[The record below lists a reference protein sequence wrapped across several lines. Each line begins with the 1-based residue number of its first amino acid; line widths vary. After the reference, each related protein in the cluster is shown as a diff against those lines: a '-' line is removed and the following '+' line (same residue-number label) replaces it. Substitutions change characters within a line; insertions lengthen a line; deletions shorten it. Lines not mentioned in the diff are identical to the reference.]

1 MPTLDELKS
10 LLNDDTKDLRL
21 NLGNVLEQGDLE
33 PQERYAI
40 ALCSAVFLQERE
52 LAEALI
58 QQAGANLSPEAIAD
72 AKAAAAIMGMNTV
85 FYRFRHMV
93 GKESYAQRPAG
104 LRMSRM
110 AKPAVSKKLFE
121 MCSMACAVL
130 AGCEMCIRAHET
142 SLLHEEVTEDRVNQV
157 VRIAAVVQGFVV
169 AVGAGRVS
177 GAPT

>member
-1 MPTLDELKS
+1 MPTLDEFKS

-21 NLGNVLEQGDLE
+21 NLGNVLDSGDLE

-40 ALCSAVFLQERE
+40 ALCSAVFLQEVE

-58 QQAGANLSPEAIAD
+58 QQAGATLSPEAIAD
-72 AKAAAAIMGMNTV
+72 AKGAAAIMGMNTV
-85 FYRFRHMV
+85 FYRFRHMI
-93 GKESYAQRPAG
+93 GKESYTQRPAG

-110 AKPAVSKKLFE
+110 LKPAVSKKLFE

-130 AGCEMCIRAHET
+130 AGCEMCVRAHEN
-142 SLLHEEVTEDRVNQV
+142 SLLHEDVTEDRVQQV

-169 AVGAGRVS
+169 AVAASRVGA
-177 GAPT
+177 

>member
-1 MPTLDELKS
+1 MPTLDELKN
-10 LLNDDTKDLRL
+10 LLSDDTKDLRL
-21 NLGNVLEQGDLE
+21 NLGNVLDSGDLE
-33 PQERYAI
+33 TQERYAI
-40 ALCSAVFLQERE
+40 ALTSAIFLGEQD
-52 LAEALI
+52 LASALI

-104 LRMSRM
+104 LRMQRM
-110 AKPAVSKKLFE
+110 ARPAVSKKLFE

-130 AGCEMCIRAHET
+130 AGCEMCIRSHEA

-157 VRIAAVVQGFVV
+157 VRIAAVVQGFAV
-169 AVGAGRVS
+169 AVDAAGV
-177 GAPT
+177 T

>member
-21 NLGNVLEQGDLE
+21 NLGNVLDSGDLE

-40 ALCSAVFLQERE
+40 AVCSALFLRE
-52 LAEALI
+52 NDLAEALI
-58 QQAGANLSPEAIAD
+58 AQAGASLSPEAIAD

-85 FYRFRHMV
+85 FYRFRHMI
-93 GKESYAQRPAG
+93 GKESYGQRPAG

-110 AKPAVSKKLFE
+110 ARPAVNKKLFE

-130 AGCEMCIRAHET
+130 AGCEMCVRSHEA
-142 SLLHEEVTEDRVNQV
+142 SLLHEEVTEDRVHQV
-157 VRIAAVVQGFVV
+157 VRIASVVHGFVV
-169 AVGAGRVS
+169 ALAASRVG
-177 GAPT
+177 

>member
-21 NLGNVLEQGDLE
+21 NLGSVLDSGDLE

-40 ALCSAVFLQERE
+40 ALCSAVFLKETE

-58 QQAGANLSPEAIAD
+58 QQAGTTLSPEAIAD
-72 AKAAAAIMGMNTV
+72 AKGAAAIMGMNTV
-85 FYRFRHMV
+85 FYRFRHMI
-93 GKESYAQRPAG
+93 GKESYTQRPAG

-110 AKPAVSKKLFE
+110 SKPAVSKKLFE

-130 AGCEMCIRAHET
+130 AGCEMCIRAHEN
-142 SLLHEEVTEDRVNQV
+142 SLLHEDVTEDRVQQV

-169 AVGAGRVS
+169 AVAAARVGA
-177 GAPT
+177 